1 MKFKLTSAF
10 LIIGFATFGQ
20 EFGFDIHKT
29 SLDQY
34 IQMEEDLGSESLP
47 VTSNHVSFSGN
58 AQPLK
63 FRRRQEGIPD
73 LMAYYYF
80 KEKDSTMSHVLYE
93 WDESRQA
100 KNTDL
105 DSKKSREY
113 QKALIRKFNQ
123 LEERISDRYGEPE
136 TTGDLSDLEQADK
149 KSGLEKKDLWRPN
162 DSTEIELYT
171 VISNYYEKRGMITI
185 TPTHRIRLEVRNT
198 KKEKKNSPKLSPGR
212 LKTLSG
218 LTGKFFRALSA
229 EDLSG
234 SKQFLSARIKEAV
247 TREQLTALIANID
260 FDRET
265 ELIYSGIQV
274 GIDGRS
280 YTMLQYKY
288 KDDVGDIPKELIKI
302 IYDEKNKIVGI
313 QPVKFQGKVAD

>member
-1 MKFKLTSAF
+1 MKYKLTSAF

-58 AQPLK
+58 AQPFK
-63 FRRRQEGIPD
+63 FRRQQKGLPD
-73 LMAYYYF
+73 LISYYYF
-80 KEKDSTMSHVLYE
+80 KEKDSAMSHVLYE

-100 KNTDL
+100 ENTDL
-105 DSKKSREY
+105 DRKKSREY

-136 TTGDLSDLEQADK
+136 TTGDLTDLEQADK

-185 TPTHRIRLEVRNT
+185 KPTHRIRLEV
-198 KKEKKNSPKLSPGR
+198 KKTEKGDNNSSTISEER
-212 LKTLSG
+212 LQTLTA
-218 LTGKFFRALSA
+218 LTGEFFRALSA

-274 GIDGRS
+274 GTDGRS

-288 KDDVGDIPKELIKI
+288 KDDVGDIPKL
-302 IYDEKNKIVGI
+302 
-313 QPVKFQGKVAD
+313 